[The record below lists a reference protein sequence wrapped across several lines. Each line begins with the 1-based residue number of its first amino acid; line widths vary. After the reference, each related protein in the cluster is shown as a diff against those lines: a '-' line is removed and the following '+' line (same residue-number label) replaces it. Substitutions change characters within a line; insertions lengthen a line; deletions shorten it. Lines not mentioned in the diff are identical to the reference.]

1 MLRNARER
9 KGLDLSTAARKLR
22 IRPDILRAIEDG
34 DFARMPPRGYTSN
47 MVGAYARLVGLN
59 PSEVT
64 RAYRDE
70 AYQFETGRRPY
81 DRPDRSH
88 SSERSYDRSG
98 SRSGSSR
105 SGRRTETLE
114 MPSNRSNRSRSY
126 DSTGGRSSRGAAPQ
140 PQYTRLVR
148 GRLAPG
154 SAASFGSVVRLII
167 GGAII
172 VGLLV
177 LVIVLA
183 FGNRGG
189 EAEDTPTIPISGM
202 ANSAST
208 TSGSGDASNTATPS
222 VEPVAPTSAK
232 FTWEVLDGK
241 EAYIEIYK
249 DDKTIMAETVTGPD
263 TGDEDVTDTLRFVTT
278 SPDNV
283 KISVDGEEVK
293 LTSPNE
299 NGVYSYTVNFE
310 DVLEQWRKDNGVSS
324 AKDDTTKDSD
334 AADDDSSGD
343 AAGQSDEGDDSSTA
357 GSGDSTDTSS
367 SDSGDASDSDGTD
380 SAASD
385 NA

>member
-81 DRPDRSH
+81 DRPERGRSSDRGGEW
-88 SSERSYDRSG
+88 SSGRGGSA
-98 SRSGSSR
+98 SRSS
-105 SGRRTETLE
+105 RRTETLE
-114 MPSNRSNRSRSY
+114 MPSNRSSRSRGAYGAS
-126 DSTGGRSSRGAAPQ
+126 SGRSSRGAAPQ
-140 PQYTRLVR
+140 PQYTNLVQ
-148 GRLAPG
+148 GRQAPG
-154 SAASFGSVVRLII
+154 ITANFGSMLPLII
-167 GGAII
+167 VGAII
-172 VGLLV
+172 VALLV

-202 ANSAST
+202 ANPAGT
-208 TSGSGDASNTATPS
+208 DTGSGDANNTTPS

-263 TGDEDVTDTLRFVTT
+263 TGDEDVTDTLRFVTS
-278 SPDNV
+278 SPENV
-283 KISVDGEEVK
+283 KIFVDDKEVT
-293 LTSPNE
+293 LPEPSDR
-299 NGVYSYTVNFE
+299 GISSYTVNFE
-310 DVLEQWRKDNGVSS
+310 DILDQWRKDNNLPSS
-324 AKDDTTKDSD
+324 SKADDADNAKSNSDEGSSSSDEEGSSGSDETGSSDDADTSDSD
-334 AADDDSSGD
+334 TADDD
-343 AAGQSDEGDDSSTA
+343 TA
-357 GSGDSTDTSS
+357 
-367 SDSGDASDSDGTD
+367 
-380 SAASD
+380 
-385 NA
+385 N

>member
-59 PSEVT
+59 PTEVT

-81 DRPDRSH
+81 DRPERGRSSDRGGDWATG
-88 SSERSYDRSG
+88 RGG
-98 SRSGSSR
+98 SSSR

-114 MPSNRSNRSRSY
+114 MPSNRSSRSRSSY
-126 DSTGGRSSRGAAPQ
+126 GSSSGRSTRGAAPQ
-140 PQYTRLVR
+140 PQYTNLVQ
-148 GRLAPG
+148 GRQAPG
-154 SAASFGSVVRLII
+154 ITANFSSMLPLIVV
-167 GGAII
+167 GAII
-172 VGLLV
+172 VALLV

-183 FGNRGG
+183 FGNHGT
-189 EAEDTPTIPISGM
+189 EADDTPTIPISGM
-202 ANSAST
+202 ANSANTNTGT
-208 TSGSGDASNTATPS
+208 TGTDNTTPS

-263 TGDEDVTDTLRFVTT
+263 TGDEDVTDTLRFVT
-278 SPDNV
+278 SAPENV
-283 KISVDGEEVK
+283 KIFVDDKEVT
-293 LTSPNE
+293 LPEPSDR
-299 NGVYSYTVNFE
+299 GISSYTVNFE
-310 DVLEQWRKDNGVSS
+310 DILEQWRKDNNLSTSS
-324 AKDDTTKDSD
+324 KDDDTSKDSTD
-334 AADDDSSGD
+334 DGDTSSDDGEGSSSDGGDSSDDTGSSDTADDD
-343 AAGQSDEGDDSSTA
+343 AA
-357 GSGDSTDTSS
+357 
-367 SDSGDASDSDGTD
+367 
-380 SAASD
+380 
-385 NA
+385 N